1 MPPSTK
7 TVLHPVLKRYR
18 ETVVPA
24 LKERFEISN
33 LNAVPRLEKVVL
45 NIGLGKV
52 QGDAKAIETAQ
63 LTLIRI
69 SGQKPVLTK
78 ARKSISAFKLREG
91 TVIGAKVTLRG
102 PRMLDFIGKLVNV
115 TLPRVRDFQGLDPKG
130 FGQSGNYTLGFKENL
145 AFPEIK
151 SDEVERLHGLEVTI
165 VTTATT
171 PEQGL
176 ALLTGLGF
184 PFRTSS
190 ND

>member
-7 TVLHPVLKRYR
+7 TALHPVLKRYR

-165 VTTATT
+165 VTTAAT

>member
-7 TVLHPVLKRYR
+7 TSTHSLLLRYR
-18 ETVVPA
+18 ETVVPT
-24 LKERFEISN
+24 LKERFGITN

-45 NIGLGKV
+45 NIGLGKQ
-52 QGDAKAIETAQ
+52 QGDAKALETAQ
-63 LTLIRI
+63 QTLTRI

-78 ARKSISAFKLREG
+78 ARKSISGFKLREG

-102 PRMLDFIGKLVNV
+102 QRMLDFLGKLVNV
-115 TLPRVRDFQGLDPKG
+115 TLPRVRDFQGIDPKA

-165 VTTATT
+165 VTTAKNA
-171 PEQGL
+171 EQGL
-176 ALLTGLGF
+176 ALLSGLGF

>member
-7 TVLHPVLKRYR
+7 TALHPVLKRYR

-45 NIGLGKV
+45 NVGLGKV

-69 SGQKPVLTK
+69 SGQKPVLTR